1 MKLDSYIRDLLF
13 EHDCVVIPGFG
24 GFVANY
30 APARIHPTQHTFEP
44 PSKNILFNKNL
55 TNNDGLLANK
65 IVGVEG
71 CSYQQ
76 ALINIQMGVDEL
88 NANLSESKKIAIE
101 EVGVLYY
108 DIEKNLQFT
117 IANGVNYLVDSFG
130 LPSFHSS
137 AIKREN
143 ISQRIEKEFIDRG
156 PIKQEI
162 KKVNYK
168 KVIPYVVLLP
178 ILFLMVWIP
187 LKTDLLHQVN
197 YSNLNPF
204 AEKEQALYKESKSE
218 SLPEL
223 PKFTAKEFI
232 EADDTLKY
240 KPYYISD
247 NTTTPITIKLFEAVA
262 DSTNTVAKSVLPV
275 IQESSST
282 KQYYIIAGCFRE
294 AENANKL
301 LEKLKFEGYAASI
314 VDTTSGGLIRV
325 CFSGHST
332 MNDALK
338 SIGKIQA
345 SGTNAWLLSI

>member
-1 MKLDSYIRDLLF
+1 MKLDSYIKELLF
-13 EHDCVVIPGFG
+13 EHDCVIIPGFG

-30 APARIHPTQHTFEP
+30 ASARIHPTQHTFEP

-55 TNNDGLLANK
+55 INNDGLLANK

-76 ALINIQMGVDEL
+76 AIINIQIGVDEL
-88 NANLSESKKIAIE
+88 NASLNASKKITIAD
-101 EVGVLYY
+101 VGILYY

-117 IANGVNYLVDSFG
+117 LAAGVNYLVDSYG
-130 LPSFHSS
+130 LSSFNSS

-168 KVIPYVVLLP
+168 KLVPYIVLLP
-178 ILFLMVWIP
+178 IFFLMVWIP

-204 AEKEQALYKESKSE
+204 AEKEQTLYKESKSE
-218 SLPEL
+218 SFPEL
-223 PKFTAKEFI
+223 PKFTAI
-232 EADDTLKY
+232 ESVESFDTLKY
-240 KPYYISD
+240 KPYYIFD
-247 NTTTPITIKLFEAVA
+247 NTTAPITIQLFDAVA
-262 DSTNTVAKSVLPV
+262 DSTHTATKSVLPV
-275 IQESSST
+275 IQELTST
-282 KQYYIIAGCFRE
+282 KKYYVIAGCFKE

-301 LEKLKFEGYAASI
+301 LEKLKSEGFAASI

-332 MNDALK
+332 INEALK
-338 SIGKIQA
+338 SIGKIQE
-345 SGTNAWLLSI
+345 SGSSAWLLSI

>member
-1 MKLDSYIRDLLF
+1 MKLDSHIRDLLF

-65 IVGVEG
+65 IAGVEG

-88 NANLSESKKIAIE
+88 NASLSESKKITIAE
-101 EVGVLYY
+101 LGVLYY

-117 IANGVNYLVDSFG
+117 LSTGVNYLIDSFG
-130 LPSFHSS
+130 LSSFHSS

-143 ISQRIEKEFIDRG
+143 ISLRFEKEFSDRG

-162 KKVNYK
+162 KKINYK
-168 KVIPYVVLLP
+168 KVIPYILLLP
-178 ILFLMVWIP
+178 ILFLLVWIP
-187 LKTDLLHQVN
+187 FKTDLFHHVN
-197 YSNLNPF
+197 YSNINPF
-204 AEKEQALYKESKSE
+204 AEKEQALYKKSKIE

-223 PKFTAKEFI
+223 PKFTAVESI
-232 EADDTLKY
+232 EASDTLMY

-247 NTTTPITIKLFEAVA
+247 NTITPITIQLFEALA
-262 DSTNTVAKSVLPV
+262 DSTNTVAKSVLPI
-275 IQESSST
+275 IQESSNI
-282 KQYYIIAGCFRE
+282 KQYYIIAGCFKE
-294 AENANKL
+294 VENANKL
-301 LEKLKFEGYAASI
+301 LEKLKSEGFAASV
-314 VDTTSGGLIRV
+314 VDTTSSGLIRV
-325 CFSGHST
+325 CFSGHSS
-332 MNDALK
+332 MNEALK
-338 SIGKIQA
+338 SIVKIKI
-345 SGTNAWLLSI
+345 SGVSAWLLSI